1 MSNIAQL
8 IAKHLP
14 HGQIV
19 SIDGHPATPETADE
33 IVQKWSARQAQR
45 GDRAEDAVSILVKL
59 PQQDPPVPASLLRR
73 VLLVDPVRNEVIG
86 TSG

>member
-33 IVQKWSARQAQR
+33 IAQKWSARQAQR
-45 GDRAEDAVSILVKL
+45 GDRAEDAVAVLVKL
-59 PQQDPPVPASLLRR
+59 PQQDPPAPASLLRR
-73 VLLVDPVRNEVIG
+73 VLLVDPAKGEVVG

>member
-8 IAKHLP
+8 IDQHLP
-14 HGQIV
+14 RGQIV

-33 IVQKWSARQAQR
+33 VIQQWSARQAQLGAR
-45 GDRAEDAVSILVKL
+45 GEDAVAILVKL

-73 VLLVDPVRNEVIG
+73 VLFVDPAKGEVVG
-86 TSG
+86 TSV

>member
-1 MSNIAQL
+1 MSNVVQL

-14 HGQIV
+14 RGQIV

-33 IVQKWSARQAQR
+33 VVQQWSARQAQL
-45 GDRAEDAVSILVKL
+45 GDRAEDVVAILVRL

-73 VLLVDPVRNEVIG
+73 VLFVDPAKGEVVG